1 MYDVMVTLDSRG
13 DIVFFDDLSN
23 ILGYNRDEVIHKNWY
38 ELFINKEDIE
48 NISNIFLKLFENGN
62 VIEIES
68 HRNELRTKDGK
79 YILMNFNNSMFEN
92 KEGELFVK
100 SNGIQHSD

>member
-48 NISNIFLKLFENGN
+48 NISN
-62 VIEIES
+62 
-68 HRNELRTKDGK
+68 ELRTKDGK